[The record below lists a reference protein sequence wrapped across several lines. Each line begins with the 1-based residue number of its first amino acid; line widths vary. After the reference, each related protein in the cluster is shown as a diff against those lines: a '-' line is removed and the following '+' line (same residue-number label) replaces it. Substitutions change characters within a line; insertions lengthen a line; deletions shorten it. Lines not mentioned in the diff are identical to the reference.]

1 MSLLHVEGRHEA
13 DGELAVLGLAG
24 PRDLRRIEIRRI
36 VFLPNRETKSN
47 VSQSSNSDNNNN
59 KNTLYVHKQMAIG
72 IAVMCVC
79 ACWDRF
85 AFVFFAALPR
95 RRIGGWSVVVLI
107 LFFSRTKAPTITK
120 SGAAT
125 QEWGVEKEQKR
136 NQKNTKEQQGRT
148 KRHRK
153 STRLHRFLID
163 RLHLSFRLRKK
174 RKRDPHTHTHSQMK
188 T

>member
-85 AFVFFAALPR
+85 AFVFLQPFLDVGLAVGRWSFLFCFSLAR
-95 RRIGGWSVVVLI
+95 RCRRSQNQVRQHRNGGWRRNKKGTKKTQKSSRAEQNDTENQLGCTVFSSIVSICLSV
-107 LFFSRTKAPTITK
+107 
-120 SGAAT
+120 
-125 QEWGVEKEQKR
+125 
-136 NQKNTKEQQGRT
+136 
-148 KRHRK
+148 
-153 STRLHRFLID
+153 
-163 RLHLSFRLRKK
+163 
-174 RKRDPHTHTHSQMK
+174 
-188 T
+188 